1 MPRASLEPR
10 PTPPDLAALPL
21 HERERAQRLRRA
33 LGVGLILA
41 VGALIVVARCG
52 IGASRETAALER
64 GLDLLYG
71 GLRGQRAC
79 LGAAQQSFARGA
91 GSALVDP
98 YPVFLIE
105 AADRFESGHFTDAT
119 ATVRA
124 VFEALARLDLDLATT
139 RLTAVPPEL
148 AGRHELAR
156 LVADLSRRNARAAVE
171 PSLYASLPCGP

>member
-1 MPRASLEPR
+1 MPRAAPEPR
-10 PTPPDLAALPL
+10 PTPPDLAALPA

-33 LGVGLILA
+33 LGLALIVAL
-41 VGALIVVARCG
+41 GALIVVARCG
-52 IGASRETAALER
+52 LGASRETAALER

-71 GLRGQRAC
+71 GLSGQPAC
-79 LGAAQQSFARGA
+79 FRAAQQSFAMGA

-105 AADRFESGHFTDAT
+105 AADRFESHHFDDAP

-124 VFEALARLDLDLATT
+124 VFEAASRRDLDRAATE
-139 RLTAVPPEL
+139 LNAVPPDL

-156 LVADLSRRNARAAVE
+156 LVADLARRHARAAAE